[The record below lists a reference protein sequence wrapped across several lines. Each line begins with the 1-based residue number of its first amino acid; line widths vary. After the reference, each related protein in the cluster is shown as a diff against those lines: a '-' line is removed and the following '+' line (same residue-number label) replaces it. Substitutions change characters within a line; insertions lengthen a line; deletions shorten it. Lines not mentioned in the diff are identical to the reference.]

1 MQHMKRSAIWRR
13 RLLLGALALAACAA
27 CRSPGARAQD
37 AERAYF
43 GGKTVRLVVGYGP
56 GGGYDA
62 YARMIAPHLS
72 KALGASVVVENQPG
86 AGGLVALNRLTTAAP
101 DGLTMMIVNGTGAAL
116 SQLTEQAG
124 ARYDLAQLGYL
135 GTVSASPWMWLV
147 GPNSAIKAPPDAM
160 QRGKRMNWA
169 ASGPADGLSDGAAFS
184 CEALKLD
191 CHVVL
196 GYAGSNQAAL
206 AVAQGEMDA
215 IYVSDTSANNYVT
228 SGQLHVVAAMGRRK
242 SRFFPDAPTIFEAVK
257 LTADQQ
263 WLFDFRGKLEDLG
276 RILLVPAGMA
286 PGRLAALQA
295 AVKETLN
302 DPALIAEGE
311 KSQRYIDYLD
321 AATTRRNAQDVV
333 SDISPEQR
341 KRVQDILAKAR

>member
-1 MQHMKRSAIWRR
+1 MRRMMRSGRW
-13 RLLLGALALAACAA
+13 LLAAALALAAAV
-27 CRSPGARAQD
+27 PVARAQD
-37 AERAYF
+37 GERTF
-43 GGKTVRLVVGYGP
+43 FIGKTVRMVVGYGP

-72 KALGASVVVENQPG
+72 KVLGASVVVENQPG
-86 AGGLVALNRLTTAAP
+86 AGGLVALNRIYTAAP

-124 ARYDLAQLGYL
+124 VRFDLGAFGYL

-147 GPNSAIKAPPDAM
+147 GPNSSIKTPQDAM
-160 QRGKRMNWA
+160 KLGRKMNWA
-169 ASGPADGLSDGAAFS
+169 ASGPADGLSDGAAFT
-184 CEALKLD
+184 CEALSLD

-196 GYAGSNQAAL
+196 GYVGSNQAAL
-206 AVAQGEMDA
+206 AVTQGEMDA

-228 SGQLHVVAAMGRRK
+228 SGQQHVVAAMGRVK
-242 SRFFPDAPTIFEAVK
+242 SRFFPNAPTIFETVK
-257 LTADQQ
+257 LTPDQQ
-263 WLFDFRGKLEDLG
+263 WLFDFRGKLEYLG
-276 RILLVPAGMA
+276 RILLVPPHLP

-302 DPALIAEGE
+302 DPALVAEGE

-321 AATTRRNAQDVV
+321 ATSTRKSAQDVV
-333 SDISPEQR
+333 TNISPEQR

>member
-1 MQHMKRSAIWRR
+1 MQAMMRSGATWPIWI
-13 RLLLGALALAACAA
+13 LSVVLVLAAGAL
-27 CRSPGARAQD
+27 PARAQD
-37 AERAYF
+37 GERAYF
-43 GGKTVRLVVGYGP
+43 SGKTVRIVVGYGP

-86 AGGLVALNRLTTAAP
+86 AGGLVALNRIYAAAP

-116 SQLTEQAG
+116 SQLTEQPG
-124 ARYDLAQLGYL
+124 VRFDLGQFGYL

-147 GPNSAIKAPPDAM
+147 GPNSTIKTPQDAIKL
-160 QRGKRMNWA
+160 GKKMNWA
-169 ASGPADGLSDGAAFS
+169 ASGPADGLSDGAAFT
-184 CEALKLD
+184 CEALALD

-206 AVAQGEMDA
+206 AVTQGEMDA
-215 IYVSDTSANNYVT
+215 IYVSDTSANNYVA
-228 SGQLHVVAAMGRRK
+228 SGQQRVIAAMGRAK

-257 LTADQQ
+257 LTSDQQ

-276 RILLVPAGMA
+276 RILLVPPNMP
-286 PGRLAALQA
+286 PGRIAALQA
-295 AVKETLN
+295 AVKQTLN
-302 DPALIAEGE
+302 EPALVAEGE

-321 AATTRRNAQDVV
+321 AAATRKNAQDVV
-333 SDISPEQR
+333 TNISPEQR
-341 KRVQDILAKAR
+341 KRVQDILTRAR